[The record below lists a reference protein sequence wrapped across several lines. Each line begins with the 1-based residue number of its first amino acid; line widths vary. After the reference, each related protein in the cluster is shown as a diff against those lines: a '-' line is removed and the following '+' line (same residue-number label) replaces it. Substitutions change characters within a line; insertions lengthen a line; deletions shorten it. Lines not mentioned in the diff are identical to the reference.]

1 MNQILILCFFG
12 QMLKDSS
19 EYVAVGI
26 YDCGWEDLNDMR
38 LRKSILLALLRA
50 QKVSKLTVF
59 SIFTITLSQFQKVR
73 T

>member
-19 EYVAVGI
+19 ECVVDGI
-26 YDCGWEDLNDMR
+26 YDCGWEDLEDMK

-50 QKVSKLTVF
+50 QRVSKLTVF

-73 T
+73 I